1 MTYLR
6 SCLVFK
12 EWPCPRMS
20 PPYLNWLLKTRTCF
34 RSKRLITLKRPWIF
48 CEEEKTYCCC
58 LLYVSRSL
66 RHFAIAVHLFVDYC
80 LWHAALFH
88 LGSPGPWGEEEKP
101 TAGDLCVMTHKCM
114 FLWQHFSKVNTIQGR
129 GNNSTCLLEINRN
142 TPAAATL
149 PVKKPE
155 LT

>member
-1 MTYLR
+1 MMKPQADPMDFELGTKIQRNFTETIWGMGPEWLLF
-6 SCLVFK
+6 SCLFVQL
-12 EWPCPRMS
+12 EVA
-20 PPYLNWLLKTRTCF
+20 LLQRVG
-34 RSKRLITLKRPWIF
+34 
-48 CEEEKTYCCC
+48 CCC

-66 RHFAIAVHLFVDYC
+66 RHFSIAVHLFVDYC

-88 LGSPGPWGEEEKP
+88 LGSPGPWGGDEKP
-101 TAGDLCVMTHKCM
+101 TAGDLFVMTHKCM

-129 GNNSTCLLEINRN
+129 GNNSTCLLEINHN